1 LSQLRDSTKTGPV
14 IIDEAQKV
22 PELFDEI
29 KSIVDEDKRPGQF
42 LLLGSTEFSREN
54 KILESLTGRI
64 SRSRMFPLVLSE
76 TLQLKKQGDVTGTKN
91 KITRVDFIRFLKNGG
106 FPAIFAIR
114 NENERED
121 RLNEWVKLTCERDVL
136 QVKRLRPDPDLCMRI
151 FESLSLI
158 ENPDVVSIARRVNQ
172 SVRRVQTQ
180 LNALEQIFAI
190 HSLRPHPLSPGK
202 TLYFHI
208 DPSIVNFFK
217 GDFQAQLD
225 SAFLTEYMA
234 KISYNNLPR
243 HNLSY
248 FRGARGSRLS
258 LLVER
263 SPNDILA
270 IKWINRE
277 TFDKRDLSILD
288 ACQKK
293 LVTQKIKTKKIFVCG
308 ISEALNEGDVA
319 VLPWEYLC

>member
-1 LSQLRDSTKTGPV
+1 
-14 IIDEAQKV
+14 
-22 PELFDEI
+22 
-29 KSIVDEDKRPGQF
+29 
-42 LLLGSTEFSREN
+42 
-54 KILESLTGRI
+54 
-64 SRSRMFPLVLSE
+64 
-76 TLQLKKQGDVTGTKN
+76 
-91 KITRVDFIRFLKNGG
+91 
-106 FPAIFAIR
+106 
-114 NENERED
+114 
-121 RLNEWVKLTCERDVL
+121 
-136 QVKRLRPDPDLCMRI
+136 
-151 FESLSLI
+151 
-158 ENPDVVSIARRVNQ
+158 
-172 SVRRVQTQ
+172 
-180 LNALEQIFAI
+180 
-190 HSLRPHPLSPGK
+190 
-202 TLYFHI
+202 
-208 DPSIVNFFK
+208 VNFFK

-288 ACQKK
+288 TCQKK